1 MPSFLPDIPVATS
14 LIPYT
19 RSAIPI
25 MTPASDNGNGWLLM
39 LDLVSP

>member
-14 LIPYT
+14 LISYA

-25 MTPASDNGNGWLLM
+25 MTPASDNGNGSLLI
-39 LDLVSP
+39 S

>member
-1 MPSFLPDIPVATS
+1 MRSLLPDIPVATS
-14 LIPYT
+14 LIQYT